1 MGIFDNKNRL
11 GRLLYFYFFTYFFI
25 AQSVVSETILGPQY
39 LKYELS
45 WCIKSMQCLALEVAD
60 TPLKRRIGLMKRPS
74 LKQGSGMIFIFQKPV
89 IKKFWMF
96 NTLIPLDIIFVKNNK
111 IIYLEE
117 NVPICTEKPCSVYG
131 PENYFDYA
139 IELNSG
145 DIERLNIKL
154 RDQVELL
161 RI

>member
-1 MGIFDNKNRL
+1 MRNLKTIIFCCLNI
-11 GRLLYFYFFTYFFI
+11 YFFTI
-25 AQSVVSETILGPQY
+25 QSINSEILLKPQY
-39 LKYELS
+39 LPYELT
-45 WCIKSMQCLALEVAD
+45 WCIKNYPCIFLEIAD
-60 TPLKRRIGLMKRPS
+60 TPLKRKIGLMQRDFIARDT
-74 LKQGSGMIFIFQKPV
+74 GMIFIFEKPV

-117 NVPICTEKPCSVYG
+117 NVPICREKPCSVYG

-145 DIERLNIKL
+145 DIERTLCEIFNIYFY
-154 RDQVELL
+154 
-161 RI
+161 